1 MSSSTLADEAE
12 RLARVTLSRLAEP
25 GDRALTRLVTRHG
38 ATAVLEG
45 LRSEALKHD
54 KAPRWRIR
62 LDAARPGDDLAAMSR
77 LGCRFV
83 CPGDR
88 EWPRPLDALADRA
101 ELNGQGGVPLGLWVR
116 GSLDIGAATA
126 RSAAIVGSRAATS
139 YGEYVAAEFAAGL
152 VGHGFSIV
160 SGAAYGIDGAA
171 HRGCLAAGGT
181 TVAVLANGL
190 DFDYPSGHRALL
202 ERIADE
208 GVVVSELP
216 PGVRP
221 SKTRFLARNR
231 IIAGLAAGSVVVEAA
246 LRSGAVNTISWTEQ
260 LGRPALGVPGPITS
274 PASAGVHQLIRQH
287 KALFAADVGDVVE
300 VLSPAGIGLVAHR
313 SGEVRATDS
322 LPEAATLVLE
332 SLPVVRPSGVATI
345 ANSAGLTVE
354 EALSQLGSLLLG
366 GFAER
371 SGNGWR
377 LSSAQRAARRR
388 SRGYEADASSG

>member
-1 MSSSTLADEAE
+1 MSASTLADEAE

-25 GDRALTRLVTRHG
+25 GDRALARLVTNHG

-45 LRSEALKHD
+45 LRSEALRHD

-62 LDAARPGDDLAAMSR
+62 LEAARPEDDLAAMSR
-77 LGCRFV
+77 LGCRFL

-88 EWPRPLDALADRA
+88 EWPRPLDALAGR

-152 VGHGFSIV
+152 VEHGFSIV

-171 HRGCLAAGGT
+171 HRGCLAVGGS

-202 ERIADE
+202 ERIVDE
-208 GVVVSELP
+208 GAVVSELP
-216 PGVRP
+216 PGIRP

-246 LRSGAVNTISWTEQ
+246 LRSGAANTISWTEQ

-274 PASAGVHQLIRQH
+274 PASAGVHQLIRQN

-300 VLSPAGIGLVAHR
+300 VLSPAGVGLVAHR
-313 SGEVRATDS
+313 SGEVRATDL
-322 LPEAATLVLE
+322 LPEAAMLVLE
-332 SLPVVRPSGVATI
+332 ALPVVRPSGVATI
-345 ANSAGLTVE
+345 ASSAGLTVE

-377 LSSAQRAARRR
+377 LSSVQRAARRR
-388 SRGYEADASSG
+388 SRGHGADASTG